1 MSYFLSDTLAVSVSI
16 CILQA
21 FAFLLFWYAW
31 ENKVEKG
38 SWLCI
43 NEYIRF
49 PTANVKGG
57 SNQIHKR
64 ILDYLPSICYL
75 CKYISD
81 TYVMKVF
88 CEGSE
93 MICMRL
99 MENARIS
106 FVVSSVSAINCSYVL
121 RYLLLS
127 FCANGI
133 LCKSCQFSDKCS
145 SSVLFKIKNI
155 FSKSYWFRSLNL
167 YFLYFP
173 WHQNFRLRFID
184 VCKNLCWEQM
194 YQKQSKT
201 IELYRVDVE
210 WKIKEWV
217 SENLTLATYFF
228 LSLGSCFTQL
238 ITDV

>member
-1 MSYFLSDTLAVSVSI
+1 MSYFLSNTLAVSVSI
-16 CILQA
+16 CILQV

-64 ILDYLPSICYL
+64 IQDYLPSICYL

-81 TYVMKVF
+81 TYYVMKVF

-106 FVVSSVSAINCSYVL
+106 FVVSSVSAINCAYVL
-121 RYLLLS
+121 RYLLVLHPS
-127 FCANGI
+127 MLEPEKCPSEAN
-133 LCKSCQFSDKCS
+133 FWCS
-145 SSVLFKIKNI
+145 SMLEFSYLSMLEPARYSI
-155 FSKSYWFRSLNL
+155 F
-167 YFLYFP
+167 
-173 WHQNFRLRFID
+173 
-184 VCKNLCWEQM
+184 
-194 YQKQSKT
+194 
-201 IELYRVDVE
+201 
-210 WKIKEWV
+210 
-217 SENLTLATYFF
+217 
-228 LSLGSCFTQL
+228 
-238 ITDV
+238 

>member
-1 MSYFLSDTLAVSVSI
+1 MSYFPSNTLAVSVSI
-16 CILQA
+16 CILQV

-64 ILDYLPSICYL
+64 IQDYLPSICYL

-99 MENARIS
+99 MERCTYLICGIICICNKLRLCFAIS
-106 FVVSSVSAINCSYVL
+106 TIIV
-121 RYLLLS
+121 
-127 FCANGI
+127 
-133 LCKSCQFSDKCS
+133 LCK
-145 SSVLFKIKNI
+145 
-155 FSKSYWFRSLNL
+155 W
-167 YFLYFP
+167 YF
-173 WHQNFRLRFID
+173 
-184 VCKNLCWEQM
+184 V
-194 YQKQSKT
+194 
-201 IELYRVDVE
+201 
-210 WKIKEWV
+210 
-217 SENLTLATYFF
+217 
-228 LSLGSCFTQL
+228 
-238 ITDV
+238 